1 MAFRPIDDLFAP
13 ALARPYIFPILVVT
27 VIYFWEIGAP
37 IVNFIESRRNM
48 DSQISDKEA
57 SFAAAGN
64 LLQPA
69 AVFLAGCLDLEQN

>member
-13 ALARPYIFPILVVT
+13 ALARPYTFPILVVT
-27 VIYFWEIGAP
+27 IIYFWEIGAP

-48 DSQISDKEA
+48 DPQISDKEA

-64 LLQPA
+64 LLQLLC
-69 AVFLAGCLDLEQN
+69 FGRLDLEQN